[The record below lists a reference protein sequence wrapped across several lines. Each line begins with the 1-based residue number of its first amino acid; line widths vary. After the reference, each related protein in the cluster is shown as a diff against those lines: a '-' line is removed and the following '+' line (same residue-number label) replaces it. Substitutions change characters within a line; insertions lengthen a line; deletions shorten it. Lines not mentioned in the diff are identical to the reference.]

1 MTAWSVCPGAHLSS
15 TGLASLVALD
25 RVKGRPST
33 GLPTH
38 EEQEQ
43 GVWSASPEAWL
54 LLVRWGA
61 SPGCLTHLG
70 VGRQLQAELELF
82 TGAQQALTRRD
93 CHCAHVCLRPQ
104 ELQDTGWAYCLVRL
118 PDGAG
123 STQSSNPE
131 SWTGLGAS
139 RKTKTT
145 TITTTQRLLS
155 SPGRGGL
162 HRPP

>member
-43 GVWSASPEAWL
+43 GVWSASPEAWV

-61 SPGCLTHLG
+61 SPTL
-70 VGRQLQAELELF
+70 
-82 TGAQQALTRRD
+82 
-93 CHCAHVCLRPQ
+93 
-104 ELQDTGWAYCLVRL
+104 DTPRL
-118 PDGAG
+118 PH
-123 STQSSNPE
+123 
-131 SWTGLGAS
+131 
-139 RKTKTT
+139 
-145 TITTTQRLLS
+145 
-155 SPGRGGL
+155 SPRCG
-162 HRPP
+162 PSAPS

>member
-1 MTAWSVCPGAHLSS
+1 MC
-15 TGLASLVALD
+15 
-25 RVKGRPST
+25 GRPPWKH
-33 GLPTH
+33 GYCWLD
-38 EEQEQ
+38 
-43 GVWSASPEAWL
+43 GVPPRHWTP
-54 LLVRWGA
+54 
-61 SPGCLTHLG
+61 PGCLTHLG

-82 TGAQQALTRRD
+82 TGAQQPLTRRD

-145 TITTTQRLLS
+145 TITTT
-155 SPGRGGL
+155 
-162 HRPP
+162 